1 MYICQTA
8 HFVAV
13 CFYLMALLLIKKR
26 PPSLEL
32 SALETKVNVS
42 QVPFAVQSLVWSEPA
57 LALAAVLAAVA
68 SQEVA
73 QQSR

>member
-8 HFVAV
+8 HFVALY
-13 CFYLMALLLIKKR
+13 FLSGGSSINKKR

-32 SALETKVNVS
+32 SALETGVNVS
-42 QVPFAVQSLVWSEPA
+42 QVPFAVQLWVWSEPVWA
-57 LALAAVLAAVA
+57 LAKVLAAVA